1 MRKFGL
7 WASGSSLL
15 LGVLNGLAIA
25 ETDALDE
32 LAEADGAIQPT
43 PVALGG
49 LSELEDHGERRVA

>member
-1 MRKFGL
+1 M
-7 WASGSSLL
+7 L

-25 ETDALDE
+25 EFDALDE

-49 LSELEDHGERRVA
+49 LGELEDPQKPGGLCADLRRRQGQ